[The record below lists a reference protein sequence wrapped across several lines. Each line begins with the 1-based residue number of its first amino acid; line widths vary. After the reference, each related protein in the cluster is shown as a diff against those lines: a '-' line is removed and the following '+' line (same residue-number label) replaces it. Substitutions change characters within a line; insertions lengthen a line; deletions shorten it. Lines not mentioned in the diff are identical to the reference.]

1 MLEKLSRDA
10 VQKPSNL
17 LTDFFDGKVEAW
29 GLVAARFGGVRKK
42 FSITMNGRWTGS
54 LLALEERFVF
64 DDGKVDNR
72 IWEFSFDGNDRFTG
86 FCDELSGAAEGTVSA
101 DELKMRYLFNLP
113 IGDRVIPV
121 RFDDR
126 MYRID
131 NRTIANRAV
140 MYKFGLR
147 LGEVNAVFRK

>member
-10 VQKPSNL
+10 AQRPSNL
-17 LTDFFDGKVEAW
+17 LTDFFDGNVEAW
-29 GLVAARFGGVRKK
+29 GLVAARFGGVRRK
-42 FSITMNGRWTGS
+42 FSITMNGHWTGS
-54 LLALEERFVF
+54 LLKLEERFVF
-64 DDGKVDNR
+64 NDGQIDNR
-72 IWEFSFDGNDRFTG
+72 IWEFSFDGERSFTG
-86 FCDELSGAAEGTVSA
+86 FCDELSGAAEGTVSN
-101 DELKMRYLFNLP
+101 DELKMSYLFNLP
-113 IGDRVIPV
+113 IGKRVVPV

-131 NRTIANRAV
+131 DRTIANRAV